1 MLKNRVIPCLL
12 LDEGRLVKSTKF
24 KNNKY
29 VGDPINAI
37 KIFNDK
43 EVDELIV
50 IDISATRLGRG
61 PNYSLIEEFA
71 GECFMPLCYGGGV
84 KSIEQ
89 ARRLFNSGVEKISIQ
104 SALYENENLLNEI
117 VSEYGSQSIVASVDL
132 KKNIFGKY
140 RLYDFKSKGF
150 YNLNW
155 HDYIKKLNKEGV
167 GEIFLNFVDRDGC
180 GNGLDLELIREVS
193 SLVSVPLIACGGVG
207 SLDDIKS
214 GVDAGANAIAAGSY
228 FVFNGPHKAVLITYP
243 KYNELSKLF
252 EE

>member
-89 ARRLFNSGVEKISIQ
+89 ARRLFNRDRK
-104 SALYENENLLNEI
+104 
-117 VSEYGSQSIVASVDL
+117 SV
-132 KKNIFGKY
+132 
-140 RLYDFKSKGF
+140 
-150 YNLNW
+150 
-155 HDYIKKLNKEGV
+155 V
-167 GEIFLNFVDRDGC
+167 
-180 GNGLDLELIREVS
+180 
-193 SLVSVPLIACGGVG
+193 
-207 SLDDIKS
+207 
-214 GVDAGANAIAAGSY
+214 
-228 FVFNGPHKAVLITYP
+228 
-243 KYNELSKLF
+243 
-252 EE
+252 